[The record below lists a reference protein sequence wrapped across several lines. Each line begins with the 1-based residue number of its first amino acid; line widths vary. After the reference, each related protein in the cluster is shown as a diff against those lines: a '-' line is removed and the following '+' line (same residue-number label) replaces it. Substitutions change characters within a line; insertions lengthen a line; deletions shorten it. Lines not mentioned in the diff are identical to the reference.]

1 MILLDKFKNHDYAA
15 DYGKVLAMTLATKK
29 PAFLLLPR
37 SLSATVTNR
46 LWLDCAAIW
55 HRSGGQS
62 LVAAPPGAL
71 SADFAR
77 CGIPHTP
84 LPVSSSLLE
93 GWHKRRALTDIVHRA
108 RPGLIWLEE
117 LTDWR
122 WLRQTAPVNAV
133 IRCFAHDPLP
143 VDARRQTLLAD
154 FLSRGGKLVATSRA
168 VYHQLAKD
176 FGLAEDDISLLL
188 PAIDPNLYDPLQVK
202 PDRALRLAAEWR
214 IPENA
219 ALFLHCGALQPDGG
233 QIAFFHAM
241 AQSGRRDIYTVVLGE
256 ETAPGYRA
264 KLMAALNH
272 YGLSGQVLFTDQC
285 ADIPAALWLAQAVVC
300 ARRAPGGADPLLLA
314 AQAMARP
321 VLVSDAG
328 AHLELVEPGYSA
340 WVFPASDTDA
350 LHNAML
356 EILGLGEKARWTH
369 GLRAREWV
377 TEKFPYVPWRAAM
390 LEEPDES
397 AAAVVAA

>member
-1 MILLDKFKNHDYAA
+1 MISLDNIENHDYAN
-15 DYGKVLAMTLATKK
+15 DYRKVWTMTLATKK

-37 SLSATVTNR
+37 SLSATVNNR
-46 LWLDCAAIW
+46 LWLDCAARW

-62 LVAAPPGAL
+62 LVAAPPGHL

-77 CGIPHTP
+77 CGIPHRSLP
-84 LPVSSSLLE
+84 LSASLLE
-93 GWHKRRALTDIVHRA
+93 GWHKRRALADIVHRA
-108 RPGLIWLEE
+108 RPGLVWLEE

-143 VDARRQTLLAD
+143 VDARRQKLLAD
-154 FLSRGGKLVATSRA
+154 FLSRGGKLIATSAFTGNRLR
-168 VYHQLAKD
+168 QD
-176 FGLAEDDISLLL
+176 FNLTDDDISLLP

-202 PDRALRLAAEWR
+202 PDRALRLANEWR
-214 IPENA
+214 IPENT
-219 ALFLHCGALQPDGG
+219 ALFLHCGPLQPDGG

-241 AQSGRRDIYTVVLGE
+241 AQSGRRDIYTVVVGE
-256 ETAPGYRA
+256 EAVPGYRA
-264 KLMAALNH
+264 KLLAALNH

-356 EILGLGEKARWTH
+356 EILGLGEKARWAH

-377 TEKFPYVPWRAAM
+377 TEKFPYAPWRAAM
-390 LEEPDES
+390 LEEPDD